1 MDVLLMGIFGRY
13 VERSKNEG
21 LNLAVNL
28 SNHCVFRKRFE
39 ITVISL
45 LALGNNE
52 RLGEHFLERTTQIV
66 MPSVLNISG
75 ARNYLLIL
83 RGVIDVRLFLV
94 VNLHY
99 IQVRAVTERD
109 VKDLTLF
116 ILSNPSYVIGIA
128 CRDV

>member
-1 MDVLLMGIFGRY
+1 MGIFGRY